1 VRKRTILE
9 IQKDGEEEKYR
20 ERGREREEEK

>member
-9 IQKDGEEEKYR
+9 IQKDGEEGKYR
-20 ERGREREEEK
+20 ERDREREEEK